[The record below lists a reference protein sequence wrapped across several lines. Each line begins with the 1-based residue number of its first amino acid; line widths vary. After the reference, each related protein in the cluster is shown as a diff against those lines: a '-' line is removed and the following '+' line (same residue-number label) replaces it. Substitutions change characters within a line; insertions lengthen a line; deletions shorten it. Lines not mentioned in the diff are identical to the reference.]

1 MPLRDYGVLT
11 ARAVDRRREGGVETP
26 HYQIL
31 LRGEDGA
38 SFRGAVNVLS
48 QEAPS
53 EVLYLVDE
61 DLRHPVTTSLAALG
75 PGWHALPSQPG
86 AANLDYVRANIFD
99 ASALRPLPAD
109 ASGPDNDLAD
119 VLDHYVQRAIAD
131 DAARVS
137 IFGQRWGPEPTT
149 KDKAFGFLPGDGVHD
164 VHMNQGNDGQFVRD
178 DGVFQDGGL
187 LLHFPAESRWVG
199 IFLAFQSQSWHTD
212 DTTGHTI
219 TTDGPP
225 AGSDEAAVR
234 ILAAM
239 VNPVGP
245 APERESVLIINASP
259 DAVDLAGWQIA
270 DRAKHT
276 APVPETPLAAGATL
290 EIPLADGVQLGNHG
304 GVITLLDAHGL
315 KVDGVAYTADQSHR
329 EGWTVV
335 F

>member
-61 DLRHPVTTSLAALG
+61 DLRHPITASLEALG
-75 PGWHALPSQPG
+75 PGWHALPPRPG
-86 AANLDYVRANIFD
+86 AANLDYVRANLFD
-99 ASALRPLPAD
+99 PAGLRPLPAD
-109 ASGPDNDLAD
+109 ASEPDNDLAD
-119 VLDHYVQRAIAD
+119 LLDHYIQRAIAD
-131 DAARVS
+131 DAAGLS

-149 KDKAFGFLPGDGVHD
+149 KDEVFGFLPGDGVHD
-164 VHMNQGNDGQFVRD
+164 VHMNQGNDGEFVRD
-178 DGVFQDGGL
+178 DGVWQDGGL
-187 LLHFPAESRWVG
+187 LLHFPTEARWVG

-212 DTTGHTI
+212 DTTGHAVS
-219 TTDGPP
+219 TDGPP
-225 AGSDEAAVR
+225 AGGDHAAVR
-234 ILAAM
+234 ILAAK
-239 VNPVGP
+239 VNPIGP

-259 DAVDLAGWQIA
+259 DPMDLTAWHVA
-270 DRAKHT
+270 DRAKHR
-276 APVPETPLAAGATL
+276 AAVPGTTLAAGATL
-290 EIPLADGVQLGNHG
+290 EIPLPDDVQLGNHG
-304 GVITLLDAHGL
+304 GAITLLDAQGL
-315 KVDGVAYTADQSHR
+315 KVDGVAYTAEQAQR